1 MDGFAFV
8 FVLFCFLL
16 PPGRRN
22 YDFIVKLSD
31 FVFFARVCVRGH
43 GLFKQKSRYFTVV
56 IQNLRTFF
64 FVVIHDIEC

>member
-22 YDFIVKLSD
+22 YDFIVKLSE
-31 FVFFARVCVRGH
+31 FVFFARVCVCEVMAYLNKKAGTLLWLFKIS
-43 GLFKQKSRYFTVV
+43 GLFS
-56 IQNLRTFF
+56 LL
-64 FVVIHDIEC
+64 